1 MINGTK
7 MAKSI
12 CDQLQA
18 AFGKQTTDQV
28 IADFKSAVVMMML
41 VDRPQTVID
50 QMTIKF
56 GCLATNGF
64 MIPDHIQALMLL
76 ATILHVH

>member
-12 CDQLQA
+12 WDQLQA

-56 GCLATNGF
+56 GHLATNGF
-64 MIPDHIQALMLL
+64 MILDHVQVLTLL
-76 ATILHVH
+76 AAVPCMH